1 MQLCAAW
8 VIVLKMN
15 RSKESKAMNYISERL
30 GAKLFLANLIVIL
43 IGVIILAITIQITI
57 PAAFNRH
64 MGMTDSSMMIG
75 MGMGQSQG
83 QGQGFGR
90 TLFENFRA
98 SMFESLGYA
107 VAASVLAA
115 LIVSLFL
122 SRRIVAPVRTLTSAS
137 QHIAGGHYDE
147 RVQVNG
153 TDEIAQLATR
163 FNQMAAQLEQVESMR
178 RQLIGD
184 VTHELRTPLT
194 SIKGYMEGLI
204 DGVLPSTPETFN
216 QLHREA
222 DRLSRL
228 VDDLQ
233 ELSRVEAKAY
243 SLDIRSVA
251 VSNLV
256 QTTVKRLS
264 PQATAKRINLHSS
277 LPADL
282 PPIQADEDRI
292 TQVLVNLVANA
303 IQYTPENG
311 HVTISA
317 TRQADEIHVS
327 VEDTGVG
334 IPSEHIVNLF
344 TRFYRVDKSRSR
356 NAGGGSGIGLTIAKH
371 LVEAQGGR
379 IWAASKGER
388 QGSTFTFSLKTAK

>member
-1 MQLCAAW
+1 M
-8 VIVLKMN
+8 K
-15 RSKESKAMNYISERL
+15 YIREHL
-30 GAKLFLANLIVIL
+30 GAKLFLANLVVIL
-43 IGVIILAITIQITI
+43 VGIGILAITIQVTI

-64 MGMTDSSMMIG
+64 MAGMMTNGVG
-75 MGMGQSQG
+75 MGQG
-83 QGQGFGR
+83 QGQGLGK

-107 VAASVLAA
+107 VTASVIAA
-115 LIVSLFL
+115 LLVSFFI
-122 SRRIVAPVRTLTSAS
+122 SRRIVAPVRTLTNAS
-137 QHIAGGHYDE
+137 QHIAEGHYAE

-153 TDEIAQLATR
+153 SDEIAQLAAR
-163 FNQMAAQLEQVESMR
+163 FNKMTTQLEQVESMR

-204 DGVLPSTPETFN
+204 DGVMPSTPETFD
-216 QLHREA
+216 QIHHEA

-243 SLDIRSVA
+243 PLDFRSLTVP
-251 VSNLV
+251 NLV
-256 QTTVKRLS
+256 QTTLKRLS
-264 PQATAKRINLHSS
+264 PQATAKRIRLRSS

-282 PPIQADEDRI
+282 PHILADEDRI

-303 IQYTPENG
+303 IQYTPEDG
-311 HVTISA
+311 EVTISA
-317 TRQADEIHVS
+317 ARHENEIYIS
-327 VEDTGVG
+327 VKDTGIG
-334 IPSEHIVNLF
+334 IPPEYLANLF

-371 LVEAQGGR
+371 LVEAHGGR
-379 IWAASKGER
+379 IWAESTGEG
-388 QGSTFTFSLKTAK
+388 QGSTFSFSLKTSQ

>member
-1 MQLCAAW
+1 
-8 VIVLKMN
+8 
-15 RSKESKAMNYISERL
+15 MNYFRERV
-30 GAKLFLANLIVIL
+30 GAKLFLAHLMVIL
-43 IGVIILAITIQITI
+43 IGVIILGITIQITI

-64 MGMTDSSMMIG
+64 MGMMTDSSMMNG
-75 MGMGQSQG
+75 MGMGQG
-83 QGQGFGR
+83 QGQGYGR
-90 TLFENFRA
+90 TLFDNFRA

-107 VAASVLAA
+107 VTASVLAA
-115 LIVSLFL
+115 LLASLL
-122 SRRIVAPVRTLTSAS
+122 LNRRIVAPLRTLTSAS
-137 QHIAGGHYDE
+137 QHIADGHYAE

-153 TDEIAQLATR
+153 SDEIAQLSTS
-163 FNQMAAQLEQVESMR
+163 FNQMAVQLEQVESMR

-194 SIKGYMEGLI
+194 SIKGYMEGLV

-216 QLHREA
+216 QIHREA

-243 SLDIRSVA
+243 SLDVRSVA

-264 PQATAKRINLHSS
+264 PQAIAKRITIRSNLPS
-277 LPADL
+277 DL
-282 PPIQADEDRI
+282 PPVQADEDRI
-292 TQVLVNLVANA
+292 TQVLLNLVANA
-303 IQYTPENG
+303 IQYTPEG
-311 HVTISA
+311 GDITISA
-317 TRQADEIHVS
+317 ARKADEIHIS
-327 VEDTGVG
+327 VQDTGVG
-334 IPSEHIVNLF
+334 IPREHLANLF

-371 LVEAQGGR
+371 LVEAHGGQ
-379 IWAASKGER
+379 IWVESKGDG

>member
-1 MQLCAAW
+1 M
-8 VIVLKMN
+8 K
-15 RSKESKAMNYISERL
+15 YIRERL
-30 GAKLFLANLIVIL
+30 GAKLFLANLMVIL
-43 IGVIILAITIQITI
+43 VGVIILAITIQVTI

-64 MGMTDSSMMIG
+64 MGMMASGGM
-75 MGMGQSQG
+75 MGMGQG
-83 QGQGFGR
+83 QGQGPGK

-98 SMFESLGYA
+98 SMFESLIYA
-107 VAASVLAA
+107 VGASVLAA
-115 LIVSLFL
+115 LLVSLFL
-122 SRRIVAPVRTLTSAS
+122 SRRIVAPVRDLTDAS
-137 QHIAGGHYDE
+137 QRLTDGHYDE

-153 TDEIAQLATR
+153 SDEIAQLAAR
-163 FNQMAAQLEQVESMR
+163 FNQLAAQLEQVESMR

-194 SIKGYMEGLI
+194 SIKGYMEGLV

-216 QLHREA
+216 QIHHEA

-233 ELSRVEAKAY
+233 ELSRVEAKSYA
-243 SLDIRSVA
+243 LDFRSVT

-256 QTTVKRLS
+256 QTTIKRLS
-264 PQATAKRINLHSS
+264 PQATTKRIGLRSS

-282 PPIQADEDRI
+282 PHILADEDRI

-303 IQYTPENG
+303 IQYTPEDG
-311 HVTISA
+311 DVTISA
-317 TRQADEIHVS
+317 ARHEDEIYIS
-327 VEDTGVG
+327 VKDTGIG
-334 IPSEHIVNLF
+334 IPPEHVANLF

-371 LVEAQGGR
+371 LVEAHGGR
-379 IWAASKGER
+379 IWAESEGEG
-388 QGSTFTFSLKTAK
+388 QGSTFSFSLKMVTA

>member
-1 MQLCAAW
+1 M
-8 VIVLKMN
+8 K
-15 RSKESKAMNYISERL
+15 YIRERL

-64 MGMTDSSMMIG
+64 MGMMTTTG
-75 MGMGQSQG
+75 MGMMGQG
-83 QGQGFGR
+83 QGQGQGYGR

-107 VAASVLAA
+107 VTASVLAA
-115 LIVSLFL
+115 LLVSFFL
-122 SRRIVAPVRTLTSAS
+122 SRRIVAPIRTLTDAS
-137 QHIAGGHYDE
+137 QHIAEGQYAE

-153 TDEIAQLATR
+153 SDEIAQLAAR
-163 FNQMAAQLEQVESMR
+163 FNQMATQLEQVESMR

-194 SIKGYMEGLI
+194 SIKGYMEGLV
-204 DGVLPSTPETFN
+204 DGVLSSTPETFD
-216 QLHREA
+216 QIHREA

-243 SLDIRSVA
+243 SLDIHPMT

-256 QTTVKRLS
+256 QTTVKRLA
-264 PQATAKRINLHSS
+264 PQARDKHIILHPN

-282 PPIQADEDRI
+282 PPLQADEDRI

-303 IQYTPENG
+303 IQYTPVGGN
-311 HVTISA
+311 VSITA
-317 TRQADEIHVS
+317 ARQADEIQIS
-327 VEDTGVG
+327 VKDTGVG
-334 IPSEHIVNLF
+334 IPPEHLANLF

-371 LVEAQGGR
+371 LVEAHGGR
-379 IWAASKGER
+379 IWAESKGEG

>member
-1 MQLCAAW
+1 M
-8 VIVLKMN
+8 K
-15 RSKESKAMNYISERL
+15 YIRERL
-30 GAKLFLANLIVIL
+30 GAKLFLANLMVIL
-43 IGVIILAITIQITI
+43 VGVIILAITIQVTI

-64 MGMTDSSMMIG
+64 MGMMTASGGM
-75 MGMGQSQG
+75 MGMGQG
-83 QGQGFGR
+83 QGQGFGK

-107 VAASVLAA
+107 VVASVLAA
-115 LIVSLFL
+115 LLVSLFL
-122 SRRIVAPVRTLTSAS
+122 SRRIVAPVRDLTDAS
-137 QHIAGGHYDE
+137 QRLTDGHYDE

-153 TDEIAQLATR
+153 SDEIAQLAAR

-194 SIKGYMEGLI
+194 SIKGYMEGLV

-216 QLHREA
+216 QIHHEA

-243 SLDIRSVA
+243 SLDFHSVT

-264 PQATAKRINLHSS
+264 PQATAKRIQLRSS

-282 PPIQADEDRI
+282 PHIQADEDRI

-303 IQYTPENG
+303 IQYTPESG
-311 HVTISA
+311 DVTISA
-317 TRQADEIHVS
+317 VRHEDEIYIS
-327 VEDTGVG
+327 VKDSGIG
-334 IPSEHIVNLF
+334 IPPEHLANLF

-371 LVEAQGGR
+371 LVEAHGGR
-379 IWAASKGER
+379 LWVESKGEG
-388 QGSTFTFSLKTAK
+388 QGSTFTFSLKIAR

>member
-1 MQLCAAW
+1 M
-8 VIVLKMN
+8 K
-15 RSKESKAMNYISERL
+15 YIREHL
-30 GAKLFLANLIVIL
+30 GAKLFLANLVVIL
-43 IGVIILAITIQITI
+43 VGIGILAITIQVTI

-64 MGMTDSSMMIG
+64 MGLMDPATMSG
-75 MGMGQSQG
+75 MGMGQG
-83 QGQGFGR
+83 QGQGLGK

-107 VAASVLAA
+107 VTASVIAA
-115 LIVSLFL
+115 LLVSFFI
-122 SRRIVAPVRTLTSAS
+122 SRRIVAPVRTLTNAS
-137 QHIAGGHYDE
+137 QHIAEGHYAE

-153 TDEIAQLATR
+153 SDEIAQLAER
-163 FNQMAAQLEQVESMR
+163 FNKMTNQLEQVESMR

-184 VTHELRTPLT
+184 VAHELRTPLT

-204 DGVLPSTPETFN
+204 DGVLPSTPETFD
-216 QLHREA
+216 QIHHEA

-243 SLDIRSVA
+243 PLDFRSLTVP
-251 VSNLV
+251 NLV
-256 QTTVKRLS
+256 QTTIKRLS
-264 PQATAKRINLHSS
+264 PQATAKRIRLRSS

-282 PPIQADEDRI
+282 PHILADEDRI

-303 IQYTPENG
+303 IQYTPEDG
-311 HVTISA
+311 EVTIFA
-317 TRQADEIHVS
+317 ARHENEIYIS
-327 VEDTGVG
+327 VKDTGIG
-334 IPSEHIVNLF
+334 IPPEFLANLF

-371 LVEAQGGR
+371 LVEAHGGR
-379 IWAASKGER
+379 IWAESTGEG
-388 QGSTFTFSLKTAK
+388 QGSTFSFSLKTSQ

>member
-1 MQLCAAW
+1 MKSIREQ
-8 VIVLKMN
+8 
-15 RSKESKAMNYISERL
+15 L
-30 GAKLFLANLIVIL
+30 GAKLFLANLAVIL
-43 IGVIILAITIQITI
+43 IGVIILAFTIQLTV
-57 PAAFNRH
+57 PAAFNSH
-64 MGMTDSSMMIG
+64 LGMMANTNNG
-75 MGMGQSQG
+75 MGMGQG
-83 QGQGFGR
+83 QGQGLGR

-98 SMFESLGYA
+98 SMFQSLGYA
-107 VAASVLAA
+107 VTASVLVA
-115 LIVSLFL
+115 LLVSLFL
-122 SRRIVAPVRTLTSAS
+122 SRRIVAPIRTLTDAS
-137 QHIAGGHYDE
+137 QQIADGHYE
-147 RVQVNG
+147 KRVDVNG

-163 FNQMAAQLEQVESMR
+163 FNQMATQLEQVESMR

-194 SIKGYMEGLI
+194 SIKGYMEGLV

-216 QLHREA
+216 QIHREA

-243 SLDIRSVA
+243 SLDVRSMTVP
-251 VSNLV
+251 NLV

-264 PQATAKRINLHSS
+264 PQATAKRITLHSN

-282 PPIQADEDRI
+282 PPLQADEDRI

-303 IQYTPENG
+303 IQYTPEG
-311 HVTISA
+311 GDVTISA
-317 TRQADEIHVS
+317 ARQANEILIS
-327 VEDTGVG
+327 VKDTGVG
-334 IPSEHIVNLF
+334 IPPEHLANLF

-371 LVEAQGGR
+371 LVEAHGGR
-379 IWAASKGER
+379 IWVESKGDG
-388 QGSTFTFSLKTAK
+388 QGSTFTFSLKIAK

>member
-1 MQLCAAW
+1 MDQPM
-8 VIVLKMN
+8 K
-15 RSKESKAMNYISERL
+15 YIRERL
-30 GAKLFLANLIVIL
+30 GAKLFLANLAVIL
-43 IGVIILAITIQITI
+43 VGVIILAITIQLTV

-64 MGMTDSSMMIG
+64 MGGMMNGTG
-75 MGMGQSQG
+75 MGNMMGQG
-83 QGQGFGR
+83 QGQGYGR
-90 TLFENFRA
+90 TLFESFRA

-107 VAASVLAA
+107 VTASVLAA
-115 LIVSLFL
+115 LLFSWFL
-122 SRRIVAPVRTLTSAS
+122 SRRIVAPVQTLSAAS
-137 QHIAGGHYDE
+137 QSIAEGHYDE

-153 TDEIAQLATR
+153 ADEIAQLAAS
-163 FNQMAAQLEQVESMR
+163 FNQMAGQLEQVESMR

-194 SIKGYMEGLI
+194 SIKGYMEGLV

-216 QLHREA
+216 QIHREA

-243 SLDIRSVA
+243 ALDLRSVA
-251 VSNLV
+251 VSDLV

-264 PQATAKRINLHSS
+264 PQAMGKRIALRSS

-282 PPIQADEDRI
+282 PPLLADEDRI

-303 IQYTPENG
+303 IQYTPEG
-311 HVTISA
+311 GDVTISA
-317 TRQADEIHVS
+317 VRAGDEIHVT
-327 VEDTGVG
+327 VKDTGIG
-334 IPSEHIVNLF
+334 IPPEHIANLF

-356 NAGGGSGIGLTIAKH
+356 NAGGGSGIGLTVAKH
-371 LVEAQGGR
+371 LVEAHGGR
-379 IWAASKGER
+379 IWAESAGEG
-388 QGSTFTFSLKTAK
+388 QGSTFTFSLKIAK

>member
-1 MQLCAAW
+1 
-8 VIVLKMN
+8 MN
-15 RSKESKAMNYISERL
+15 HSKESSAMSYISERL
-30 GAKLFLANLIVIL
+30 SAKLFLAHLVVIL

-57 PAAFNRH
+57 PSAFNRH
-64 MGMTDSSMMIG
+64 MGMTLAPGASAGVDQPMMNG
-75 MGMGQSQG
+75 MGMGQG

-98 SMFESLGYA
+98 SMFESLGFA
-107 VAASVLAA
+107 VTASVLAA
-115 LIVSLFL
+115 LLVSLFL
-122 SRRIVAPVRTLTSAS
+122 SRRIVAPVRTLTKAS
-137 QHIAGGHYDE
+137 QHIAEGHYAE

-153 TDEIAQLATR
+153 SDEIAQLATR
-163 FNQMAAQLEQVESMR
+163 FNQMATQLEQVESMR
-178 RQLIGD
+178 GQLIGD

-194 SIKGYMEGLI
+194 SIKGYMEGLV

-216 QLHREA
+216 QIHREA

-256 QTTVKRLS
+256 QTTLKRLS
-264 PQATAKRINLHSS
+264 PQATAKRITLHSS
-277 LPADL
+277 PLADL
-282 PPIQADEDRI
+282 PPLQADEDRI

-303 IQYTPENG
+303 IQYTPEG
-311 HVTISA
+311 GDVTISA
-317 TRQADEIHVS
+317 TRQANEIHIS

-334 IPSEHIVNLF
+334 IPPGHLVNLF

-371 LVEAQGGR
+371 LVEAHGGR
-379 IWAASKGER
+379 IWAESKGDG
-388 QGSTFTFSLKTAK
+388 QGSTFTFSLKIAK

>member
-1 MQLCAAW
+1 M
-8 VIVLKMN
+8 K
-15 RSKESKAMNYISERL
+15 YIRKRL
-30 GAKLFLANLIVIL
+30 GAKLFLANLVVIL
-43 IGVIILAITIQITI
+43 IGVIVLAITIQITI
-57 PAAFNRH
+57 PTAFNRH
-64 MGMTDSSMMIG
+64 MGTMDPSMMNG
-75 MGMGQSQG
+75 MGMG

-107 VAASVLAA
+107 VTASVLAA
-115 LIVSLFL
+115 LLVSFFL
-122 SRRIVAPVRTLTSAS
+122 SRRVVAPVRTLMEAS
-137 QHIAGGHYDE
+137 QHIADGQYAE
-147 RVQVNG
+147 RVQVHG
-153 TDEIAQLATR
+153 TDEIAQLASR

-194 SIKGYMEGLI
+194 SIKGYMEGLV
-204 DGVLPSTPETFN
+204 DGVLPSTPDTFN
-216 QLHREA
+216 QIHREA

-243 SLDIRSVA
+243 SLDVRPVT

-256 QTTVKRLS
+256 QTTVKRLAL
-264 PQATAKRINLHSS
+264 QARDKRITLHSS

-282 PPIQADEDRI
+282 PPIRADEDRI

-303 IQYTPENG
+303 IQYTPEG
-311 HVTISA
+311 GDVTISA
-317 TRQADEIHVS
+317 VRQADEIHVS
-327 VEDTGVG
+327 VNDSGIG
-334 IPSEHIVNLF
+334 IPPEHLANLF

-356 NAGGGSGIGLTIAKH
+356 NEGGGSGIGLTIARH
-371 LVEAQGGR
+371 IVEAHGGR
-379 IWAASKGER
+379 IWAESRGEG
-388 QGSTFTFSLKTAK
+388 QGSTFTFSLKVTG

>member
-1 MQLCAAW
+1 MDQPM
-8 VIVLKMN
+8 K
-15 RSKESKAMNYISERL
+15 YIRERL
-30 GAKLFLANLIVIL
+30 GAKLFLANLAVIL
-43 IGVIILAITIQITI
+43 VGVIILAITIQLTV

-64 MGMTDSSMMIG
+64 MGGMMNGTG
-75 MGMGQSQG
+75 MGNMMGQG
-83 QGQGFGR
+83 QGQGAGQ
-90 TLFENFRA
+90 TLFQSFRA

-107 VAASVLAA
+107 VTASVLAA
-115 LIVSLFL
+115 LLFSWFL
-122 SRRIVAPVRTLTSAS
+122 SRRIVAPVQTLSAAS
-137 QHIAGGHYDE
+137 QSIAEGHYDE

-153 TDEIAQLATR
+153 ADEIAQLAAS
-163 FNQMAAQLEQVESMR
+163 FNQMAGQLEQVESMR

-194 SIKGYMEGLI
+194 SIKGYMEGLV

-216 QLHREA
+216 QIHREA

-243 SLDIRSVA
+243 ALDLRSVA
-251 VSNLV
+251 VSDLV

-264 PQATAKRINLHSS
+264 PQAMGKRIALRSS

-282 PPIQADEDRI
+282 PPLLADEDRI

-303 IQYTPENG
+303 IQYTPEG
-311 HVTISA
+311 GDVTISA
-317 TRQADEIHVS
+317 VRAGDEIHVT
-327 VEDTGVG
+327 VKDTGIG
-334 IPSEHIVNLF
+334 IPPEHIANLF

-356 NAGGGSGIGLTIAKH
+356 NAGGGSGIGLTVAKH
-371 LVEAQGGR
+371 LVEAHGGR
-379 IWAASKGER
+379 IWAQSQGEG
-388 QGSTFTFSLKTAK
+388 QGSAFTFSLKIAK

>member
-1 MQLCAAW
+1 M
-8 VIVLKMN
+8 K
-15 RSKESKAMNYISERL
+15 YIREQL
-30 GAKLFLANLIVIL
+30 GAKLFIANLAVIL
-43 IGVIILAITIQITI
+43 IGVIILAITIQVTI

-64 MGMTDSSMMIG
+64 MGMMASGGM
-75 MGMGQSQG
+75 MGMGQG
-83 QGQGFGR
+83 QGQGAGK

-98 SMFESLGYA
+98 SMFESLVYA

-115 LIVSLFL
+115 LLVSLFL
-122 SRRIVAPVRTLTSAS
+122 SRRIVAPVRDLTDAS
-137 QHIAGGHYDE
+137 QRLTDGHYDE

-153 TDEIAQLATR
+153 SDEIAQLAAR

-194 SIKGYMEGLI
+194 SIKGYMEGLV
-204 DGVLPSTPETFN
+204 DGVLPATPETFN
-216 QLHREA
+216 QIHHEA

-243 SLDIRSVA
+243 SLDFRSVT

-264 PQATAKRINLHSS
+264 PQATAKRINLRSS

-282 PPIQADEDRI
+282 PHILADEDRI

-303 IQYTPENG
+303 IQYTPEG
-311 HVTISA
+311 GDVTISA
-317 TRQADEIHVS
+317 ARHEDEIYIS
-327 VEDTGVG
+327 IKDSGIG
-334 IPSEHIVNLF
+334 IPPEHLANLF

-371 LVEAQGGR
+371 LVEAHGGR
-379 IWAASKGER
+379 IWAESAGEG
-388 QGSTFTFSLKTAK
+388 QGSTFSFSLKIAP